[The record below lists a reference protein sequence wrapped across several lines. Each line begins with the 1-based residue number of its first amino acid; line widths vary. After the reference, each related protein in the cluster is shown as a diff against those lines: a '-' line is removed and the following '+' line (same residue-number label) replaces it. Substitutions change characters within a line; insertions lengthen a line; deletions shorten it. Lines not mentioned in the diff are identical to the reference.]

1 MSARPVALLAAA
13 ALTALTVSCSSGEG
27 ASSAGDATRPSAS
40 ASTLGGSIPRPG
52 CLPAG
57 ADFANVPSGADL
69 ATPVGLLGERGER
82 GVVLGAQSNGGICQ
96 MVPYASEVA
105 ALGYR
110 VAVLEWRGDRTAS
123 MAAAVRAITTD
134 GATRVV
140 VGGFSE
146 GAVIGLGGASTFGP
160 QVVGVL
166 AVSGGPDR
174 EDGYP
179 DIASVSRFAGPLL
192 LVRGKDDTVFPADTE
207 ARIAA
212 AHAGTER
219 VVVLE
224 GSEHALALLDG
235 TNGPRVRAEVTDF
248 LAAVLPA
255 G

>member
-1 MSARPVALLAAA
+1 MSIRPVSILAAA
-13 ALTALTVSCSSGEG
+13 VLAALTVSCSSGEG
-27 ASSAGDATRPSAS
+27 ASSAGQSGRRSAS
-40 ASTLGGSIPRPG
+40 PSTIGGSIPRPD

-57 ADFANVPSGADL
+57 AAFANVPSGADL

-123 MAAAVRAITTD
+123 MAAAVRAITAD

-166 AVSGGPDR
+166 AVSGGPDLG
-174 EDGYP
+174 DGYP

-192 LVRGKDDTVFPADTE
+192 LVRGRDDTVFPADTE

-235 TNGPRVRAEVTDF
+235 THAARVRAEITDF
-248 LAAVLPA
+248 LATVLPA